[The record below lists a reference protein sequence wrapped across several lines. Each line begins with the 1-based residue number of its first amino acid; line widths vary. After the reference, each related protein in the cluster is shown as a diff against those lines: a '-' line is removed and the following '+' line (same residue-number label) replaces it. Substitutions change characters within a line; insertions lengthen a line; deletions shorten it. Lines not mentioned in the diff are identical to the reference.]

1 MCFKVSILNEDDL
14 PNFDSELSDPD
25 DISENVKLNNQPP
38 SITYGLNN
46 TAIENNIKNSS
57 EYYKT
62 IQLCE
67 KAYLEYYEKE
77 SNSPSKNN
85 TSNNDVQP
93 SHSNASFQPKAKT
106 SKQQLSKSL
115 SENESFNLAIQNISM
130 SESAN
135 ATNEIKNREIK
146 RRTTIVNC
154 CRPNNSLQDQTCSIW
169 SFTPYNDQFKR
180 DYTLQQS
187 TTLQNFPSF
196 DGGLRKSISYDNL
209 FALTPSALSHLLEN
223 DSRYNLCMW
232 YTSKFNDSLVKF
244 WKLWELWK
252 QCKQD
257 VLNQTADL
265 QKDDESKTS
274 AEDVCNQISFKNTY
288 LKDSYKLIFNKC
300 RDQLAQSVK
309 DVYESSQA
317 EIAIPSTSHDQPYSQ
332 KKIECIL
339 SVLHLSIDYFKGVGP
354 IKSSS
359 LTNDYEYYIRIL
371 FREKSSGYLPVDDF
385 VYYIRELFRES
396 PSTYNCP
403 NLNRAIKMKES
414 LGLPDFLFTNDPPQC
429 FCNSCCLPEMIT
441 DIPNGSKMQFIL
453 NSYLERL
460 TISFFSGWV
469 RFFLNKSGRSPS
481 KAKRKLRYW
490 LINIGDIQKLFRVS
504 PEPGLPEGEAFI
516 IPCDKL
522 KPPDMIENHHM
533 RLIMFFF

>member
-1 MCFKVSILNEDDL
+1 MSILNDDDL
-14 PNFDSELSDPD
+14 PNFDSELSDTD
-25 DISENVKLNNQPP
+25 DLSENVKINNQPP
-38 SITYGLNN
+38 SITYGLNS
-46 TAIENNIKNSS
+46 TTMENNINNSS

-77 SNSPSKNN
+77 SNSPNKNN
-85 TSNNDVQP
+85 ACNNDVQP
-93 SHSNASFQPKAKT
+93 SHSNASYQPKAKT

-154 CRPNNSLQDQTCSIW
+154 CRPNNTSQDQTCSIW

-180 DYTLQQS
+180 DFTLQRS
-187 TTLQNFPSF
+187 TTLLNFPS
-196 DGGLRKSISYDNL
+196 LHKNLTQSTSYDDL
-209 FALTPSALSHLLEN
+209 FTWTPSSLNHLMEN
-223 DSRYNLCMW
+223 DSRYSLCAW
-232 YTSKFNDSLVKF
+232 YSSKFNDSLVKF

-257 VLNQTADL
+257 VLNQTAGL
-265 QKDDESKTS
+265 QKDNEESRNS
-274 AEDVCNQISFKNTY
+274 AEESYNQISFKNTY
-288 LKDSYKLIFNKC
+288 LKDSYKLIFDKC

-309 DVYESSQA
+309 DVYESSHV
-317 EIAIPSTSHDQPYSQ
+317 ENAIPSTSHDQPCLQ
-332 KKIECIL
+332 KKTECIL
-339 SVLHLSIDYFKGVGP
+339 SVLQLSIDYFKGVGP

-403 NLNRAIKMKES
+403 ILNRVMKMKEN
-414 LGLPDFLFTNDPPQC
+414 LGLPDFLFTSDPPQC
-429 FCNSCCLPEMIT
+429 FCNACCLPEMIT
-441 DIPNGSKMQFIL
+441 DIPNG
-453 NSYLERL
+453 NGV
-460 TISFFSGWV
+460 FFNFDLCSV
-469 RFFLNKSGRSPS
+469 
-481 KAKRKLRYW
+481 
-490 LINIGDIQKLFRVS
+490 
-504 PEPGLPEGEAFI
+504 
-516 IPCDKL
+516 
-522 KPPDMIENHHM
+522 
-533 RLIMFFF
+533 